1 MIGDDVAGN
10 SVELGGETLI
20 VLQRADP
27 VVNLQESL
35 LKQIIGDVLIINPPP
50 NEAAQGSPEV
60 FQICCVD
67 SATYTVTSAV
77 VGSPQQFGSLC
88 PGAGLQSDG
97 SKHPVVGPDD

>member
-1 MIGDDVAGN
+1 MIRDDVAGN

-60 FQICCVD
+60 F
-67 SATYTVTSAV
+67 
-77 VGSPQQFGSLC
+77 
-88 PGAGLQSDG
+88 
-97 SKHPVVGPDD
+97 PDLLR